1 MDRKTKEALGTT
13 ALAGATAGAAGVA
26 ALGANAAGTDR
37 RNRRQAKERDERR
50 QARREKTSQGRN
62 NARKAA
68 AETRLAQLQKIKPS
82 NLSTEDRKVR
92 TAYINEQ
99 KNILKDLKPKTAA
112 SIAKSI
118 GLKSI
123 PGIGAF
129 IGMFSSTPAYS
140 HGGKVHRGRSAQG
153 NKDS

>member
-1 MDRKTKEALGTT
+1 MELSRKEKEALGY
-13 ALAGATAGAAGVA
+13 AGAMTGAVGAIA
-26 ALGANAAGTDR
+26 ATEAISARQENKR
-37 RNRRQAKERDERR
+37 RNRSRDIQRQRAETRK
-50 QARREKTSQGRN
+50 EKTSQGRN
-62 NARKAA
+62 KARKAA

-99 KNILKDLKPKTAA
+99 KNILKDLKPKTAT

-129 IGMFSSTPAYS
+129 IGMFSSTPAYNY
-140 HGGKVHRGRSAQG
+140 GGKVHRGRKADGSKA
-153 NKDS
+153 

>member
-1 MDRKTKEALGTT
+1 MTLTKKEKEALGY
-13 ALAGATAGAAGVA
+13 AGAMTGAVGAIA
-26 ALGANAAGTDR
+26 ATEAISARQENKR
-37 RNRRQAKERDERR
+37 RNRGRDIQRQRGETRK
-50 QARREKTSQGRN
+50 EKTSQGRN
-62 NARKAA
+62 KARKAA

-112 SIAKSI
+112 SIAKSV

-129 IGMFSSTPAYS
+129 IGMFSSTPAYNQ
-140 HGGKVHRGRSAQG
+140 GGKVHRGRKADGSKA
-153 NKDS
+153 

>member
-13 ALAGATAGAAGVA
+13 ALAGATAGVFGAA
-26 ALGANAAGTDR
+26 ALGANAAGTER
-37 RNRRQAKERDERR
+37 RNRRQAKERDEQRV
-50 QARREKTSQGRN
+50 QARKEKTSQGRN
-62 NARKAA
+62 QARKAA
-68 AETRLAQLQKIKPS
+68 AETRLTQLQRIKPS
-82 NLSTEDRKVR
+82 DLSPENRKVR
-92 TAYINEQ
+92 TAYIKEQ

-129 IGMFSSTPAYS
+129 LTAFSSTPAYY

-153 NKDS
+153 NKG

>member
-1 MDRKTKEALGTT
+1 MTGSVGAMAATEAIS
-13 ALAGATAGAAGVA
+13 ARQK
-26 ALGANAAGTDR
+26 NKR
-37 RNRRQAKERDERR
+37 RNEGRIRQQERAE
-50 QARREKTSQGRN
+50 ARREKVSQGRN

-68 AETRLAQLQKIKPS
+68 AETRLAQLQNIKPS

-92 TAYINEQ
+92 TAYIKEQ
-99 KNILKDLKPKTAA
+99 KNILKDLKPKTVA

-153 NKDS
+153 NKNS